1 MKAFRY
7 LAAGAIAGAVLCAA
21 SFAADAASTWT
32 DNCAKCHGPD
42 GKGNTKMGK
51 KLGIADLTDAKTQ
64 AGFTDEDA
72 IKAIKEG
79 VKDKS
84 GKTTMK
90 AIEGLSDDDIKAL
103 IPYVRSLKK

>member
-1 MKAFRY
+1 MKSFRY
-7 LAAGAIAGAVLCAA
+7 LAAGFVAAAFFCAA

-32 DNCAKCHGPD
+32 DNCAKCHGAD

-51 KLGIADLTDAKTQ
+51 KLSIADLTDAKVQ
-64 AGFTDEDA
+64 AGFTDA
-72 IKAIKEG
+72 YATKAIKEG
-79 VKDKS
+79 LKDKS
-84 GKTTMK
+84 GKVTMK